1 MANPLR
7 SEGEAFRFL
16 LAALVYFGLIAIA
29 GVINAWAGLVV
40 FIALTIVAGWWW
52 WRSREPAQPR
62 QVGAGRATSPDEN
75 RILVIANETV
85 GGAPLLDKLKQLA
98 SSSDATAKVHV
109 VSPALNSPLRHLASD
124 EDPARAAAQ
133 ERLERSLGKLRDEGI
148 EASGEVGDGDPLQ
161 AIEDALRTFG
171 ADQIVISTHPEGRS
185 NWLER
190 GLVTQARE
198 RFTVPVDHVVVDL
211 SDRP

>member
-16 LAALVYFGLIAIA
+16 LAALVYFGAIAIA

-40 FIALTIVAGWWW
+40 FIVLTIVAGWWW
-52 WRSREPAQPR
+52 WRSREPARPR
-62 QVGAGRATSPDEN
+62 QVGAGRPTAPDET

-85 GGAPLLDKLKQLA
+85 GGAPLLDKIKQLA
-98 SSSDATAKVHV
+98 SALDDTTMVHV

-124 EDPARAAAQ
+124 EDRARGAAQ
-133 ERLERSLGKLRDEGI
+133 ERLDNSLGKLREEGI

-198 RFTVPVDHVVVDL
+198 RFAVPVDHVVVDL
-211 SDRP
+211 GDR

>member
-16 LAALVYFGLIAIA
+16 LAALVYFGAIAIA

-40 FIALTIVAGWWW
+40 FIVLTIAGAWWW
-52 WRSREPAQPR
+52 WRSREPARPR
-62 QVGAGRATSPDEN
+62 QVGAGRPTAPDET

-85 GGAPLLDKLKQLA
+85 GGAPLLEKLKQLA
-98 SSSDATAKVHV
+98 STSDGTAMVHV

-124 EDPARAAAQ
+124 EDSARAAAQ
-133 ERLERSLGKLRDEGI
+133 ERLDSSLGKLREEGI

-198 RFTVPVDHVVVDL
+198 RFAVPVDHVVVDL
-211 SDRP
+211 EES

>member
-16 LAALVYFGLIAIA
+16 LAALVYFGAIAIA

-40 FIALTIVAGWWW
+40 FIVLTIAAGWWW
-52 WRSREPAQPR
+52 WRSREPARPR
-62 QVGAGRATSPDEN
+62 QVGAGRPTAPDET

-85 GGAPLLDKLKQLA
+85 GGVPLLDKLKQLA
-98 SSSDATAKVHV
+98 SASDGTAMVHV

-124 EDPARAAAQ
+124 EGPARAAAQ
-133 ERLERSLGKLRDEGI
+133 ERLDDSLGKLREEGI

-198 RFTVPVDHVVVDL
+198 RFAVPVDHVVVDL
-211 SDRP
+211 GER